1 MASAPAKLPVRIGFL
16 TLPDYSLIAFG
27 NAVDPLR
34 MANRL
39 SGSELFA
46 WSVVTPDGNAARA
59 SNGLTIAPTIA
70 LKQAGPL
77 DMLFVCGGINVQKAV
92 DQSVIKALRSLARA
106 RVPLGGLC
114 TGSYS
119 LARAGLL
126 DDYRCAVHWE
136 NMAAMREEFPRTVF
150 APELF
155 IIDRDRYT
163 CSGGVAPLD
172 LMLNLIK
179 ARFGSEL
186 AASISE
192 QFIVERIRDAN
203 DRQHVPV
210 LARVGRGHD
219 KLVQAAVLMEANTE
233 EPMSLDE
240 LANCVGLSR
249 RQLER
254 LFKKHLNCAP
264 TRYYLEIRLRRAR
277 ELLLQ
282 TDMSVLEVTT
292 ASGFQS
298 APHFSKSYRNLFGH
312 PPSAERNRG
321 SSSSR
326 GSG

>member
-1 MASAPAKLPVRIGFL
+1 MNTIGF
-16 TLPDYSLIAFG
+16 
-27 NAVDPLR
+27 
-34 MANRL
+34 
-39 SGSELFA
+39 
-46 WSVVTPDGNAARA
+46 
-59 SNGLTIAPTIA
+59 
-70 LKQAGPL
+70 
-77 DMLFVCGGINVQKAV
+77 
-92 DQSVIKALRSLARA
+92 ALRSLARA

-114 TGSYS
+114 TGTFS
-119 LARAGLL
+119 LAKAGLL

-179 ARFGSEL
+179 SRFGNDL

-240 LANCVGLSR
+240 LATCVGLSR

-282 TDMSVLEVTT
+282 TDMSVLEVTA

-298 APHFSKSYRNLFGH
+298 APHFSKSYRGLFGH
-312 PPSAERNRG
+312 PPSAERNRAAG
-321 SSSSR
+321 SRR
-326 GSG
+326 G